1 VPSLHEVALQTLAI
15 AQSAAAAVFKEQQQ
29 LDALATMAPVTLHC
43 SDILLPSD
51 SIDLSTVGVVFCYCS
66 TWPARGDVLT
76 SLSYAIGSQ
85 FAAGTVIVTTDRQL
99 ASEPGVWEFEQLH
112 TVQGTNQETGGS
124 STAYIWKLVLSAR
137 GLTG

>member
-1 VPSLHEVALQTLAI
+1 
-15 AQSAAAAVFKEQQQ
+15 
-29 LDALATMAPVTLHC
+29 M
-43 SDILLPSD
+43 
-51 SIDLSTVGVVFCYCS
+51 DLSTVDVVFCYCS

-76 SLSYAIGSQ
+76 SLSYSIGSQ

-137 GLTG
+137 AANRSKAAAEQQQRSSIVAVCMPQLEASATVRCDQSLLQYKQPVTSSSSSTC